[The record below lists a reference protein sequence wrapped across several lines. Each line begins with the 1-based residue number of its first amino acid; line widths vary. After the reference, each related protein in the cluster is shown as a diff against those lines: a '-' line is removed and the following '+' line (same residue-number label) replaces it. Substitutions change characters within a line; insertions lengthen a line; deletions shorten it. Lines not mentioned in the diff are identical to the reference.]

1 MDYQPVLVMGVG
13 LLLGS
18 VIRGVTGFGSSIAL
32 LSTWV
37 ISRAV
42 GIRTSTFQ
50 QLVLTDSLSA
60 LVASPPLLYVTNAR
74 RFTDWR
80 LVFTAVTFQVV
91 GSPIGA
97 YLLLHLDSAHLQL
110 SIAGVLTL
118 VFLSMVVTPAQ
129 FKQSWKSL
137 KDKLASHKKVQHAQ
151 REGYSTLPPTP
162 TFGAMH
168 YTDTPKSSATE
179 LSQAKPYDSSPKGG
193 NIPQESQILK
203 PNALPVPVVSTSS
216 GSGSGNSSSSL
227 GNLAPQAP
235 PPINIHPPSSA
246 PPASAE
252 FPLNSSHS
260 NWSVQHSNYGGSR
273 RGSMTAASFNP
284 QSLQSRLDSE
294 SSVSIL
300 ARHNAR
306 QAPPVVRVSQASL
319 DLVKQ
324 DVQSYH
330 SSSPAMSWMW
340 RLQPDPS
347 TVVINYPVEYSL
359 EDVESGQSPLPSPVP
374 TPVPTR
380 PPSPSPHADTSS
392 EACRQERMMVAVT
405 TDPDEHPIPADAD
418 GSHDGV
424 SAVMAEYKL
433 AEHEKNRAWKILGAG
448 SVAGT
453 LSGLMGTLA
462 GQPGPPLILMF
473 ALLKVPKVLTIST
486 CLTSDKTRTLLL

>member
-1 MDYQPVLVMGVG
+1 MDYQPVLVMGIG

-80 LVFTAVTFQVV
+80 LVFTAVTFQVA

-129 FKQSWKSL
+129 FKQFWKSL
-137 KDKLASHKKVQHAQ
+137 KAKLASHKKAQHAQ
-151 REGYSTLPPTP
+151 HEGYSTLPPTP

-179 LSQAKPYDSSPKGG
+179 LSQAKPLDSSQKGG
-193 NIPQESQILK
+193 TIPQDSQILK
-203 PNALPVPVVSTSS
+203 PSALPVPVVSTSS

-235 PPINIHPPSSA
+235 PPINIHPPASA

-252 FPLNSSHS
+252 FPLNSAHS
-260 NWSVQHSNYGGSR
+260 NWSFQNSNYGGSR

-284 QSLQSRLDSE
+284 ESLQARLDSE
-294 SSVSIL
+294 SGVSIL

-306 QAPPVVRVSQASL
+306 LAPPVVRVSQASL

-330 SSSPAMSWMW
+330 SSSPAMSWMR

-347 TVVINYPVEYSL
+347 TVVINYPVEYSW
-359 EDVESGQSPLPSPVP
+359 EDMESGHSPLPSPVP

-380 PPSPSPHADTSS
+380 PPSPSPHADTNSGYNV
-392 EACRQERMMVAVT
+392 VAVLCHQVGRLVLFLP
-405 TDPDEHPIPADAD
+405 TDSCPSLLPECPLL
-418 GSHDGV
+418 
-424 SAVMAEYKL
+424 L
-433 AEHEKNRAWKILGAG
+433 AEKAE
-448 SVAGT
+448 S
-453 LSGLMGTLA
+453 
-462 GQPGPPLILMF
+462 
-473 ALLKVPKVLTIST
+473 
-486 CLTSDKTRTLLL
+486 C

>member
-1 MDYQPVLVMGVG
+1 MSQSSAVCLCMQKSRCLYIVCRSACACLSDAAAAIHMWSPISARMHVIPVTWQADACATPADQQCDTTVV
-13 LLLGS
+13 LL
-18 VIRGVTGFGSSIAL
+18 
-32 LSTWV
+32 
-37 ISRAV
+37 
-42 GIRTSTFQ
+42 
-50 QLVLTDSLSA
+50 
-60 LVASPPLLYVTNAR
+60 
-74 RFTDWR
+74 
-80 LVFTAVTFQVV
+80 QVV

-137 KDKLASHKKVQHAQ
+137 KDKLASHKKAQHAQ
-151 REGYSTLPPTP
+151 HEGYSTLPPTP

-168 YTDTPKSSATE
+168 YTDTPKSNTTE
-179 LSQAKPYDSSPKGG
+179 LSQAKPLDPPQKGG
-193 NIPQESQILK
+193 NIPQDSQILK
-203 PNALPVPVVSTSS
+203 PSALPVPVVSTSS

-252 FPLNSSHS
+252 FPLNSAHS
-260 NWSVQHSNYGGSR
+260 NWSLQNSTCGGSR

-284 QSLQSRLDSE
+284 ESLQSRLDSE
-294 SSVSIL
+294 SGVSIL

-330 SSSPAMSWMW
+330 SSSPAMSWMR

-347 TVVINYPVEYSL
+347 TVVINYPVEYSW
-359 EDVESGQSPLPSPVP
+359 EDMESGQSPLPSPVP

-380 PPSPSPHADTSS
+380 PPSPSPHADTNSGETSS
-392 EACRQERMMVAVT
+392 SWPMLCTGGHA
-405 TDPDEHPIPADAD
+405 
-418 GSHDGV
+418 
-424 SAVMAEYKL
+424 
-433 AEHEKNRAWKILGAG
+433 
-448 SVAGT
+448 
-453 LSGLMGTLA
+453 
-462 GQPGPPLILMF
+462 
-473 ALLKVPKVLTIST
+473 ALQA
-486 CLTSDKTRTLLL
+486 TRTQRQYSSTNQVSVNSVSVVTFRVQCCGYALPSGG